1 MSTIL
6 ITGGNRGI
14 GLELVRQHA
23 AKGWTVIT
31 TARQPERADALQ
43 AICAQYPSTVEVY
56 PLDVTS
62 HQGVMHLAS
71 QLAGRPIDTLIN
83 NAGTFGPKGAP
94 AGMAYQSLSF
104 MDYGL
109 WRQMLEVNLIAPFHI
124 AVEFKRNLVRS
135 ERPLIVNMA
144 SGLASITENTQGM
157 SHAYRSSKAGLNM
170 LTKGM
175 AAEWQNIIVISM
187 SPGWCKTDLG
197 GDLADV
203 EPADSVHAQ
212 QRTYEALTIDDS
224 GRFIDRFGGAVPW

>member
-1 MSTIL
+1 MSTVL

-14 GLELVRQHA
+14 GLELVRQYA
-23 AKGWTVIT
+23 AKGWAVIT

-43 AICAQYPSTVEVY
+43 AVCANYHGAVEVH
-56 PLDVTS
+56 PLDVTN
-62 HQGVMHLAS
+62 HQSITQLAS

-94 AGMAYQSLSF
+94 EGMAYQSLSF

-124 AVEFKRNLVRS
+124 AVAFKLSLMRS

-144 SGLASITENTQGM
+144 SGLASIAENRQGM

-175 AAEWQNIIVISM
+175 AAEWQNMIVISM
-187 SPGWCKTDLG
+187 SPGWCKTKLG
-197 GDLADV
+197 GDFADV
-203 EPADSVHAQ
+203 EPADSAHAQ
-212 QRTYEALTIDDS
+212 QRTYEKLTIADS
-224 GRFIDRFGGAVPW
+224 GRFIDRFGGTVPW